1 MTSLSQALNGF
12 GIVQSKNLVSSS
24 DDIRFGFKY
33 FFIEKSQVIVQ
44 KIFLHGYLTCEGKN
58 D

>member
-24 DDIRFGFKY
+24 DDIQVLALNI

-44 KIFLHGYLTCEGKN
+44 KDIFAWILNL
-58 D
+58 